1 MELYCLNQLL
11 ILNMAKVISFQ
22 IPKSQK
28 EFVRYQE
35 DRGNH
40 FYDKLHQH
48 PQWQLTMIEV
58 GKGQFLSGD
67 YVGRFQSGDVFL
79 VGENVPHVFRSDPE
93 YFEVQPDITS
103 FGKTIFFDF
112 QALGKA
118 LDEIED
124 LQDLKKFHDRTGTCF
139 RVLGESREKVIRIF
153 KRFGQSSGLNRLQMA
168 FELLALVQNET
179 AELQTL
185 NQNPINLSLSER
197 DGNRMDQV
205 IQFLL
210 QERNRP
216 ISLQEVAAKANMSK
230 EAFCRFFKLRTRKTF
245 TQYLQQLRINEAQK
259 LLLETDLSI
268 STIAFRVG
276 FENLSYFNRAFKS
289 ILGVTPRDLRKREN
303 HFFQ

>member
-1 MELYCLNQLL
+1 
-11 ILNMAKVISFQ
+11 MAKVISFQ

-48 PQWQLTMIEV
+48 PQWQLTLIEA

-93 YFEVQPDITS
+93 YFEVQSDITS

-153 KRFGQSSGLNRLQMA
+153 EVFGQSSGLNRLQMA
-168 FELLALVQNET
+168 FELLALVQNDSD
-179 AELQTL
+179 ELQTL

-268 STIAFRVG
+268 STIAFQVG

-289 ILGVTPRDLRKREN
+289 IIGVTPRDLRKREN
-303 HFFQ
+303 HIFQ

>member
-1 MELYCLNQLL
+1 
-11 ILNMAKVISFQ
+11 MAKVISFQ

-48 PQWQLTMIEV
+48 PQWQLTMIAE

-67 YVGRFQSGDVFL
+67 YVGRFQAGDVFL

-93 YFEVQPDITS
+93 YFEGKPDLSS
-103 FGKTIFFDF
+103 FGKTVFFDF
-112 QALGKA
+112 QALGQA
-118 LDEIED
+118 LEQIED

-139 RVLGESREKVIRIF
+139 QVLGESREKVVRIF
-153 KRFGQSSGLNRLQMA
+153 EDFGQSSGLNRLQMA
-168 FELLALVQNET
+168 FQLLALVQNDS

-210 QERNRP
+210 KERNRP
-216 ISLQEVAAKANMSK
+216 ISLQEASDKANMSK

-289 ILGVTPRDLRKREN
+289 ILGVTPREFRK
-303 HFFQ
+303 